1 MMRVHTVVPAAALR
15 IGLGPAALFVCT
27 IGIVAAVL
35 AAGVVAALAL
45 AALWAAL
52 FCRWILALP
61 LMVIEV
67 AAWYHDMNSLERATV
82 RLQR

>member
-35 AAGVVAALAL
+35 VDPLCLASSM
-45 AALWAAL
+45 
-52 FCRWILALP
+52 C
-61 LMVIEV
+61 
-67 AAWYHDMNSLERATV
+67 
-82 RLQR
+82 